1 MERRYRIT
9 LTNCNESTPLHTIYD
24 WLTVAIFAGLIVLF
38 LQRSMQDAPTDKLW
52 HYLVASAGCAVANFF
67 GNRAVQEGGGMSDH
81 VIAIVVLVAT
91 GAFVYRFIKPLQA

>member
-1 MERRYRIT
+1 MDRRYRIT

-52 HYLVASAGCAVANFF
+52 HYLVASAGCAITNYLGNEGVAN
-67 GNRAVQEGGGMSDH
+67 GLLMWHLGAL
-81 VIAIVVLVAT
+81 AALAAT
-91 GAFVYRFIKPLQA
+91 GAFVVYFIRPFPI